1 MKIRKQ
7 KVLKYLKEQSFSEK
21 EFDSLLEGEDYNAYD
36 HSDLM
41 SSIVSIYTNGYI
53 DYDYVS
59 KEFDGY
65 GQITYYSISFTYH
78 IILSS
83 SEAFYNCCSLDS
95 LLDRIQTYKKEA
107 ENIEKVLVKGLKK

>member
-1 MKIRKQ
+1 MNRKQ
-7 KVLKYLKEQSFSEK
+7 KVLEYLKEQSFSEK
-21 EFDSLLEGEDYNAYD
+21 EFNSLLKEENYNAYD

-41 SSIVSIYTNGYI
+41 SNIVNIYTNGYI
-53 DYDYVS
+53 GYDYIS

-65 GQITYYSISFTYH
+65 GQITYYSISFTYY

-83 SEAFYNCCSLDS
+83 SEDFYNCCSLDS

-107 ENIEKVLVKGLKK
+107 ESIEKVLTKKLKE